1 MKILALC
8 GSLRSGS
15 LNASVLRSAVGLC
28 EPSWKLTVEPDPG
41 RLPFFNA
48 DVEQYALPQVV
59 AELRARVGAA
69 DGLLISTPEYAHGT
83 SGVLKNALEWL
94 VGGGETAGLPVALMS
109 ASPAVT
115 GGDRAQAWLSE
126 TLTVMGA
133 DVLEDGLKIPQATRK
148 VRDGRVV
155 DEATLAGI
163 RELLGRLA
171 EVSEARRA
179 AA

>member
-1 MKILALC
+1 MEILALC

-15 LNASVLRSAVGLC
+15 LNASVLRSAADLC
-28 EPSWKLTVEPDPG
+28 EPSWKLTVEPDLG

-48 DVEQYALPQVV
+48 DVEQHALPQVV
-59 AELRARVGAA
+59 ARLRARVGAV

-83 SGVLKNALEWL
+83 SGMLKNALEWL

-109 ASPAVT
+109 ASPAIT
-115 GGDRAQAWLSE
+115 GGNRAQAWLAE

-133 DVLEDGLKIPQATRK
+133 DVLESGLKIPQATRK
-148 VRDGRVV
+148 VHDGRVT
-155 DEATLAGI
+155 DEATLAAI
-163 RELLGRLA
+163 KELLGRLA
-171 EVSEARRA
+171 LAAEARRA